1 MLMKTVDD
9 KKTLLIL
16 NPAAGKGKGT
26 KNFDAVLSAL
36 SEKFKNL
43 EVMKSEYPGHI
54 IEISKNAVKDGC
66 QRIIS
71 IGGDGTPFEVINGIY
86 ADGKPGQEIELGTI
100 PAGTGNSFIRDFDE
114 VSPEKWVEHVLNGKT
129 RKVDMVEFT
138 YFKQGKEVKNYF
150 INIQGIG
157 LIADILK
164 LTNEKLKFLG
174 TLGYSIAVLIRLFK
188 GMNNRIKVTVDD
200 QTFELKN
207 SALVISNSKYTGGDM
222 KIAPMAD
229 TNDGKVDMIVFNE
242 VNRRDIINIF
252 ANVFK
257 GKHVNHPRVK
267 VFKGSEIEIDAEPQ
281 QLLMADGELLGET
294 PMKLKVLP
302 GELKILAP

>member
-1 MLMKTVDD
+1 MKTVDD
-9 KKTLLIL
+9 KKTLLIF
-16 NPAAGKGKGT
+16 NPAAGKGKGK
-26 KNFDAVLSAL
+26 KNFDTIFSTL
-36 SEKFKNL
+36 SEKFENL
-43 EVMKSEYPGHI
+43 EFKKSEYPGHI
-54 IEISKNAVKDGC
+54 VEISKNAVKDGC

-71 IGGDGTPFEVINGIY
+71 IGGDGTPFEVVNGIY
-86 ADGKPGQEIELGTI
+86 ADGKPGQEIELGMI
-100 PAGTGNSFIRDFDE
+100 PAGTGNSFIRDFDDAFH
-114 VSPEKWVEHVLNGKT
+114 EKWIVHVLNGKT
-129 RKVDMVEFT
+129 HKVDMVEFT

-150 INIQGIG
+150 INILGIG

-174 TLGYSIAVLIRLFK
+174 TLGYSMAVLIRLFK
-188 GMNNRIKVTVDD
+188 GMNNRMKVTIDD
-200 QTFELKN
+200 QTFVLKN
-207 SALVISNSKYTGGDM
+207 SALVISNSKFTGGEM

-229 TNDGKVDMIVFNE
+229 TNDGKVDMIAFNE

-257 GKHVNHPRVK
+257 GKHVNHPKVK
-267 VFKGSEIEIDAEPQ
+267 VFKGSEMEIDAEPQ

-302 GELKILAP
+302 GELKILVP

>member
-1 MLMKTVDD
+1 MKKVDD
-9 KKTLLIL
+9 KKTILIL
-16 NPAAGKGKGT
+16 NPAAGKGKGK
-26 KNFDAVLSAL
+26 KNFDAIFSAL

-43 EVMKSEYPGHI
+43 EVKTSEYPGHI
-54 IEISKNAVKDGC
+54 VEISKNAVKDSC

-71 IGGDGTPFEVINGIY
+71 IGGDGTPFEVINGLY
-86 ADGKPGQEIELGTI
+86 TDGKPQQEIELGMI
-100 PAGTGNSFIRDFDE
+100 PAGTGNSFIRYFDN
-114 VSPEKWVEHVLNGKT
+114 VSHEKWVEHVLNGKT

-138 YFKQGKEVKNYF
+138 YFKQGKKIKNYF
-150 INIQGIG
+150 INILGVG

-174 TLGYSIAVLIRLFK
+174 TLGYSMAVLIRLFK
-188 GMNNRIKVTVDD
+188 GMNNRMKVTIDD

-207 SALVISNSKYTGGDM
+207 SALVISNSKYTGGEM

-242 VNRRDIINIF
+242 VNRREILNIF

-257 GKHVNHPRVK
+257 GKHVNHPKVK
-267 VFKGSEIEIDAEPQ
+267 VFKGSEMEIDADPQ
-281 QLLMADGELLGET
+281 QLLTADGELLGNT

>member
-1 MLMKTVDD
+1 MKTIDD

-16 NPAAGKGKGT
+16 NPVAGKGKGK

-43 EVMKSEYPGHI
+43 EVKTSEYPGHI
-54 IEISKNAVKDGC
+54 VEISKMAVKDGC

-71 IGGDGTPFEVINGIY
+71 IGGDGTPFEVINGLY
-86 ADGKPGQEIELGTI
+86 ADGKPGQEIELGMI
-100 PAGTGNSFIRDFDE
+100 PAGTGNSFIRDFDN
-114 VSPEKWVEHVLNGKT
+114 VSPGKWVGHVLEGKT

-138 YFKQGKEVKNYF
+138 YFMQGKEVKNYY
-150 INIQGIG
+150 INILGVG

-174 TLGYSIAVLIRLFK
+174 ALGYSLAVLIRLFK
-188 GMNNRIKVTVDD
+188 GMNNRMTVTIDD

-207 SALVISNSKYTGGDM
+207 SALVISNSKFTGGEM

-242 VNRRDIINIF
+242 VNRREILNIF

-257 GKHVNHPRVK
+257 GKHVNHPK
-267 VFKGSEIEIDAEPQ
+267 VRTFSGAKMEIDADPQ
-281 QLLMADGELLGET
+281 QLLTADGELLGET

-302 GELKILAP
+302 GELKILTP

>member
-1 MLMKTVDD
+1 MKTVDD
-9 KKTLLIL
+9 KKTLLIF
-16 NPAAGKGKGT
+16 NPAAGKGKGK
-26 KNFDAVLSAL
+26 KNFDTIFSTL
-36 SEKFKNL
+36 SEKFENL
-43 EVMKSEYPGHI
+43 EFKKSEYPGHI
-54 IEISKNAVKDGC
+54 VEISKNAVKDGC

-86 ADGKPGQEIELGTI
+86 ADGKPGQEIELGMI
-100 PAGTGNSFIRDFDE
+100 PAGTGNSFIRDFDDAFH
-114 VSPEKWVEHVLNGKT
+114 EKWIVHVLNGKT
-129 RKVDMVEFT
+129 HKVDMVEFT

-150 INIQGIG
+150 INILGIG

-174 TLGYSIAVLIRLFK
+174 TLGYSMAVLIRLFK
-188 GMNNRIKVTVDD
+188 GMNNRMKVTIDD
-200 QTFELKN
+200 QTFVLKN
-207 SALVISNSKYTGGDM
+207 SALVISNSKFTGGEM

-229 TNDGKVDMIVFNE
+229 TNDGKVDMIAFNE

-257 GKHVNHPRVK
+257 GKHVNHPKVK
-267 VFKGSEIEIDAEPQ
+267 VFKGSEMEIDAEPQ

>member
-54 IEISKNAVKDGC
+54 IEISKNAVKNGC
-66 QRIIS
+66 QRVIS
-71 IGGDGTPFEVINGIY
+71 IGGDGTPFEIINGIY

-114 VSPEKWVEHVLNGKT
+114 VSPEKWVEHVLKGKT

-157 LIADILK
+157 LIADI
-164 LTNEKLKFLG
+164 
-174 TLGYSIAVLIRLFK
+174 
-188 GMNNRIKVTVDD
+188 
-200 QTFELKN
+200 
-207 SALVISNSKYTGGDM
+207 
-222 KIAPMAD
+222 
-229 TNDGKVDMIVFNE
+229 
-242 VNRRDIINIF
+242 
-252 ANVFK
+252 
-257 GKHVNHPRVK
+257 
-267 VFKGSEIEIDAEPQ
+267 
-281 QLLMADGELLGET
+281 
-294 PMKLKVLP
+294 
-302 GELKILAP
+302 

>member
-1 MLMKTVDD
+1 MKTIDD

-16 NPAAGKGKGT
+16 NPAAGKGKGQ

-36 SEKFKNL
+36 SGKFKNL
-43 EVMKSEYPGHI
+43 EFKRSEHPGHI
-54 IEISKNAVKDGC
+54 MEISKNAAKDGC

-71 IGGDGTPFEVINGIY
+71 IGGDGTPFEVINGLY
-86 ADGKPGQEIELGTI
+86 ADGKPGQEIELGMI

-114 VSPEKWVEHVLNGKT
+114 ASPGKWVEHVLNGKT
-129 RKVDMVEFT
+129 RQVDMVEFT
-138 YFKQGKEVKNYF
+138 YFKQGKEIKNYF
-150 INIQGIG
+150 INIMGIG
-157 LIADILK
+157 LIADVLK

-174 TLGYSIAVLIRLFK
+174 ALGYSLAVLIRLFK
-188 GMNNRIKVTVDD
+188 GMNNRMKVTIDK
-200 QTFELKN
+200 QNFELED
-207 SALVISNSKYTGGDM
+207 SALVIANSKYTGGEM

-242 VNRRDIINIF
+242 VNRWEILNIF

-257 GKHVNHPRVK
+257 GKHVNHPKVK
-267 VFKGSEIEIDAEPQ
+267 VFKGSEMAIDAEPR

-302 GELKILAP
+302 GELKILTP

>member
-1 MLMKTVDD
+1 MKTIDD

-16 NPAAGKGKGT
+16 NPAAGKGKGK

-36 SEKFKNL
+36 SEKFKKL
-43 EVMKSEYPGHI
+43 EVKTSEYPGHI
-54 IEISKNAVKDGC
+54 VGISKNAVKDGC

-71 IGGDGTPFEVINGIY
+71 IGGDGTPFEVINGLY
-86 ADGKPGQEIELGTI
+86 ADGNPGQEIELGMI

-114 VSPEKWVEHVLNGKT
+114 VSPEKWVGHVLNGKT

-138 YFKQGKEVKNYF
+138 YFMQGKEVKNYY
-150 INIQGIG
+150 INILGVG

-174 TLGYSIAVLIRLFK
+174 TLGYSLAVLIRLFK
-188 GMNNRIKVTVDD
+188 GMNNRMNVTVDD
-200 QTFELKN
+200 KTFELKN
-207 SALVISNSKYTGGDM
+207 SALVISNSKYTGGEM

-229 TNDGKVDMIVFNE
+229 TNDGKVDMIVFDE
-242 VNRRDIINIF
+242 VNRREILNIF

-257 GKHVNHPRVK
+257 GKHVNHPKVK
-267 VFKGSEIEIDAEPQ
+267 VFKGSEMEIDAEPQ
-281 QLLMADGELLGET
+281 QLLTADGELLGET

-302 GELKILAP
+302 GELKILIP

>member
-1 MLMKTVDD
+1 MKTVDD
-9 KKTLLIL
+9 KKTLLIF
-16 NPAAGKGKGT
+16 NPAAGKGKGK
-26 KNFDAVLSAL
+26 KNLDTIFSTL
-36 SEKFKNL
+36 SEKFENL
-43 EVMKSEYPGHI
+43 EFKKSEYPGHI
-54 IEISKNAVKDGC
+54 VEISKNAVKDGC

-86 ADGKPGQEIELGTI
+86 ADGKPGQEIELGMI
-100 PAGTGNSFIRDFDE
+100 PAGTGNSFIRDFDDAFH
-114 VSPEKWVEHVLNGKT
+114 EKWIVHVLNGKT
-129 RKVDMVEFT
+129 HKVDMVEFT

-150 INIQGIG
+150 INILGIG

-174 TLGYSIAVLIRLFK
+174 TLGYSMAVLIRLFK
-188 GMNNRIKVTVDD
+188 GMNNRMKVTIDD
-200 QTFELKN
+200 QTFVLKN
-207 SALVISNSKYTGGDM
+207 SALVISNSKFTGGEM

-229 TNDGKVDMIVFNE
+229 TNDGKVDMIAFNE

-257 GKHVNHPRVK
+257 GKHVNHPKVK
-267 VFKGSEIEIDAEPQ
+267 VFKGSEMEIDAEPQ

>member
-1 MLMKTVDD
+1 MKTIDD

-16 NPAAGKGKGT
+16 NPAAGKGKGK

-43 EVMKSEYPGHI
+43 EVKTSEYPGHI
-54 IEISKNAVKDGC
+54 VEISKNAVKDGC

-71 IGGDGTPFEVINGIY
+71 IGGDGTPFEVINGLY
-86 ADGKPGQEIELGTI
+86 AEGKPGQEIELGMI

-114 VSPEKWVEHVLNGKT
+114 ASPGKWVKHVLNGKS

-138 YFKQGKEVKNYF
+138 YFKQGKEIKNYF
-150 INIQGIG
+150 INILGVG

-174 TLGYSIAVLIRLFK
+174 ALGYSMAVLIRLFK
-188 GMNNRIKVTVDD
+188 GMNNRMKVTIDN
-200 QTFELKN
+200 QNFELKN
-207 SALVISNSKYTGGDM
+207 SALVISNSKYTGGEM

-242 VNRRDIINIF
+242 VNRTEIINIF

-257 GKHVNHPRVK
+257 GKHVNHPK
-267 VFKGSEIEIDAEPQ
+267 VRIFNGAEMEIDAEPQ

-302 GELKILAP
+302 GELKILTP

>member
-1 MLMKTVDD
+1 MKTVDD
-9 KKTLLIL
+9 KKTLLIF
-16 NPAAGKGKGT
+16 NPAAGKGKGK

-43 EVMKSEYPGHI
+43 EVKRSEHPGHI
-54 IEISKNAVKDGC
+54 VEISKIAVRDGC

-71 IGGDGTPFEVINGIY
+71 IGGDGTPFEIINGVY
-86 ADGKPGQEIELGTI
+86 ADGKPGHEIELGMI

-114 VSPEKWVEHVLNGKT
+114 VFPEKWVEHVLNGKT

-138 YFKQGKEVKNYF
+138 YFKQGKEVKNYY
-150 INIQGIG
+150 INILGIG

-174 TLGYSIAVLIRLFK
+174 TMGYSMAVLIRLFK
-188 GMNNRIKVTVDD
+188 GMNNRMKVTIDD

-207 SALVISNSKYTGGDM
+207 SALVISNSKYTGGEM

-229 TNDGKVDMIVFNE
+229 TKDGKVDMIVFNE
-242 VNRRDIINIF
+242 VNRREIINIF

-257 GKHVNHPRVK
+257 GKHVNHPKVK
-267 VFKGSEIEIDAEPQ
+267 VFNGSEMEIDAEPQ

>member
-1 MLMKTVDD
+1 MKKIDD

-16 NPAAGKGKGT
+16 NPAAGKGKGL
-26 KNFDAVLSAL
+26 KNFDVVLSAL

-43 EVMKSEYPGHI
+43 EVKRSEYPGHI
-54 IEISKNAVKDGC
+54 VEISKNAVKDGC

-71 IGGDGTPFEVINGIY
+71 IGGDGTPFEIINGVY

-114 VSPEKWVEHVLNGKT
+114 IFPEKWVKHVINGKT

-138 YFKQGKEVKNYF
+138 YFMQEKEVKNYF
-150 INIQGIG
+150 INILGVG

-164 LTNEKLKFLG
+164 LTNERLKFLG
-174 TLGYSIAVLIRLFK
+174 TLGYSMAVLIRLFK
-188 GMNNRIKVTVDD
+188 GMNNRMKVTVDD
-200 QTFELKN
+200 QNFELKN
-207 SALVISNSKYTGGDM
+207 SALVISNSKYTGGEM

-229 TNDGKVDMIVFNE
+229 TNDGKIDMIVFNE
-242 VNRRDIINIF
+242 VNRREIINIF

-257 GKHVNHPRVK
+257 GKHVDHPKVK
-267 VFKGSEIEIDAEPQ
+267 VFKGSEMQIDAEPR